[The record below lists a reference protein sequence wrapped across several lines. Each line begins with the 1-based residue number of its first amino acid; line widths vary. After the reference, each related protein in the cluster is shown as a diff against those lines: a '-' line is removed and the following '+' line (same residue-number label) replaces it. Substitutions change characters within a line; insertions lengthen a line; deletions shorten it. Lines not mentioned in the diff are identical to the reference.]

1 MSNTSANNNV
11 KIAKNTIFL
20 YFRMILL
27 MGVSLYTSRVVLST
41 LGIEDYGV
49 YNVVGGFIGMLSFL
63 NGAMCSSTQR
73 FITVELGKGD
83 KESLKRVFSTCVITH
98 GIVAAVIFILAETI
112 GLWFVLEKMV
122 IPQGRMMAAMIVYQC
137 SIITSIVQIMSY
149 PYNADIVAHEKM
161 SAFAY
166 ISIYEAFA
174 NLSVVFLIRIIDFD
188 RLILYAIALLLVKIS
203 VIMVYRIYCKRYFIE
218 SSFKKIFDKDLIKQI
233 FAFTGWNLWGGMAGT
248 LMGQGINVLL
258 NLFFGPTV
266 NAARG
271 IAVQVQS
278 AVHMFASNFQMAMNP
293 QIMKTCASGEMNA
306 MHLLILR
313 SAKFTFMLLFC
324 IMLPLATEIDT
335 VLSIWLE
342 EVPKFTNIFVRLMLV
357 ICMID
362 SVSNPFMIASAAT
375 GKVKVYQSVVGGILI
390 TIVPIAYLVLELG
403 GNPYSV
409 FFVHIAVGMVAFT
422 VRLLIVRRLVSLSV
436 RKYIKNVLLPCTL
449 VLLPA
454 VVFVVVLKLFMP
466 GGILY
471 AFINIVLIVIV
482 TSILSFLLGL
492 TKHERTFIWNKISKG
507 RK

>member
-1 MSNTSANNNV
+1 
-11 KIAKNTIFL
+11 
-20 YFRMILL
+20 
-27 MGVSLYTSRVVLST
+27 
-41 LGIEDYGV
+41 
-49 YNVVGGFIGMLSFL
+49 
-63 NGAMCSSTQR
+63 
-73 FITVELGKGD
+73 
-83 KESLKRVFSTCVITH
+83 
-98 GIVAAVIFILAETI
+98 
-112 GLWFVLEKMV
+112 
-122 IPQGRMMAAMIVYQC
+122 
-137 SIITSIVQIMSY
+137 
-149 PYNADIVAHEKM
+149 
-161 SAFAY
+161 
-166 ISIYEAFA
+166 
-174 NLSVVFLIRIIDFD
+174 
-188 RLILYAIALLLVKIS
+188 
-203 VIMVYRIYCKRYFIE
+203 
-218 SSFKKIFDKDLIKQI
+218 
-233 FAFTGWNLWGGMAGT
+233 
-248 LMGQGINVLL
+248 
-258 NLFFGPTV
+258 
-266 NAARG
+266 
-271 IAVQVQS
+271 
-278 AVHMFASNFQMAMNP
+278 
-293 QIMKTCASGEMNA
+293 
-306 MHLLILR
+306 
-313 SAKFTFMLLFC
+313 
-324 IMLPLATEIDT
+324 MLPLATEIDT

-507 RK
+507 RMSK